1 MEPDPAAPPAAV
13 DGPARAGAVA
23 EARRL
28 VQEEHLSANE
38 ASARVAAPLGVSGRS
53 VARWAAQAGRSLG
66 EVARDSAKTRAASEL
81 WAARGGYSAL
91 RRMTLCDKLLRA
103 VEDQVEA
110 VEAGELKD
118 LAVAFGVLSDKRAQ
132 LEDRIDQRTALADP
146 AYWAWLAAQCERDPV
161 QHTLHPPPYAAAPE
175 PVSAANFYQV
185 AGAAP
190 GLAGFRNGQVSETD
204 KAPGVAVAGESRR
217 RARRAPDSPER
228 QLTAQLGLLRNGRA
242 SVAKRMAAAKAIAE
256 EGWGPAPEP
265 ADLAP

>member
-1 MEPDPAAPPAAV
+1 MEPDPAAPTAVV

-28 VQEEHLSANE
+28 VVEEHLSANE

-53 VARWAAQAGRSLG
+53 VARWAAQEGRSLG

-103 VEDQVEA
+103 VDDQVEA

-175 PVSAANFYQV
+175 AISAANFYHV

-190 GLAGFRNGQVSETD
+190 GLAG
-204 KAPGVAVAGESRR
+204 VAGRANTDVPKRFGTSPEGRRSRR
-217 RARRAPDSPER
+217 REPEPPER
-228 QLTAQLGLLRNGRA
+228 QLTAQLGVLRNGRA
-242 SVAKRMAAAKAIAE
+242 PVAKRMAAAKALAE
-256 EGWGPAPEP
+256 EGWGPTPEP